1 MKIKK
6 LYKLNL
12 DTNNKGND
20 NERKIKNRQKKMY
33 LL

>member
-12 DTNNKGND
+12 DIKNKGND
-20 NERKIKNRQKKMY
+20 YEGEIKNRKGKM
-33 LL
+33 